1 MIYFYDIKKG
11 LKMEKENNVIYRLNL
26 EVSEFELLKEHININ
41 KLAKNKNQ
49 AAINLLKK
57 IEKPLQIK
65 SSENKVTA
73 IKKARNN
80 RMLNK
85 KFILEKA
92 IEDLLNS
99 NVKIN
104 YTEITKKCGLQ
115 YLTIRRY
122 ITPEN
127 MKDENFFKKNIWKNN
142 FK

>member
-1 MIYFYDIKKG
+1 
-11 LKMEKENNVIYRLNL
+11 MEKENNVIYRLNL
-26 EVSEFELLKEHININ
+26 EISEFELLKECLNIE
-41 KLAKNKNQ
+41 KLAKSKNQ
-49 AAINLLKK
+49 VAIKLFKK

-65 SSENKVTA
+65 SSENKLTA

-99 NVKIN
+99 NIKIN

-122 ITPEN
+122 ITPDN
-127 MKDENFFKKNIWKNN
+127 MKDENFWKNSFWKNN